1 MTAEQIEINQKAIRK
16 VMDRKTF
23 SVHEHCGK
31 LEELESI
38 LGLASETAANS
49 FRLCAANERL
59 AIEEKKLTGQSV
71 NQMVVRYTAYEN
83 MLYKY
88 SDLLFKSLI
97 EQIGA
102 LRTLISQHKKEIL
115 Q

>member
-1 MTAEQIEINQKAIRK
+1 MTPEQIETNQTEIRK

-23 SVHEHCGK
+23 SVHEHCEK
-31 LEELESI
+31 LEQLESM
-38 LGLASETAANS
+38 LGLAAETCAKS
-49 FRLCAANERL
+49 FRLCSSRERL